1 MLPGERNIYTF
12 HTFCHFGEKWAQ
24 SSSKH
29 NVNCLPVNHGDCVM
43 GRHVGNGAD
52 RWNSLPLAASIL
64 LNLFVLV
71 LYVHLKNKTKAAK
84 AWCDT

>member
-1 MLPGERNIYTF
+1 
-12 HTFCHFGEKWAQ
+12 
-24 SSSKH
+24 
-29 NVNCLPVNHGDCVM
+29 M

-52 RWNSLPLAASIL
+52 GWNSLPVVTSIL

-84 AWCDT
+84 TWCDT

>member
-1 MLPGERNIYTF
+1 
-12 HTFCHFGEKWAQ
+12 
-24 SSSKH
+24 
-29 NVNCLPVNHGDCVM
+29 M